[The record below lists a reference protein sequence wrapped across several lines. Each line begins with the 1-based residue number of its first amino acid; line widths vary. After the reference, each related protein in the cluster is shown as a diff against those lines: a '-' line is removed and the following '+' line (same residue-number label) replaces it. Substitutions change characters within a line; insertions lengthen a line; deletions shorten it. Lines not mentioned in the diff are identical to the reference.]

1 MTVRWPP
8 TAARALIAAAAISAG
23 VRAEEPASPAAVMTG
38 RGYIRHSGAWRTP
51 QEIELLER
59 SERTTAAEKEWAAR
73 LRRLRSQV
81 DDPAASAAAAE
92 AIRETVDP
100 HAVPSLVAEVAREH
114 LRTVRTWYLEAL
126 GRIGSADAVRA
137 LVVTAIDHA
146 DAETRLEAAEELA
159 ARYASQ
165 VVPAVVVVL
174 GDADN
179 ARVNRA
185 ADLLGRL
192 GDASAVA
199 ALIEAL
205 ETRHTVV
212 TSDGTPEG
220 STTATFTPSGGGLSL
235 GGNRQT
241 QVVTVRNPSVHEA
254 LVALAGVDFQWDTA
268 AWRSWLANRDAP
280 AGFDPRRG

>member
-1 MTVRWPP
+1 M
-8 TAARALIAAAAISAG
+8 AAAAIAAA
-23 VRAEEPASPAAVMTG
+23 VRADDPPSPAEVMSA
-38 RGYIRHSGAWRTP
+38 RGYVRQSGAWRTP

-59 SERTTAAEKEWAAR
+59 SERTTLAEKGWFAK
-73 LRRLRSQV
+73 LRRLRRDV

-92 AIRETVDP
+92 SIRELVDP
-100 HAVPSLVAEVAREH
+100 HAVPALVAGVSQEPQRA
-114 LRTVRTWYLEAL
+114 VRGWYLQAL
-126 GRIGSADAVRA
+126 ARIGSAEAVRT

-146 DAETRLEAAEELA
+146 DSETRLEAAELLA
-159 ARYASQ
+159 ARHASQ
-165 VVPAVVVVL
+165 VVPGVVVGL

-179 ARVNRA
+179 ARVNRVA
-185 ADLLGRL
+185 ELLGRL
-192 GDASAVA
+192 GDSSAVA

-212 TSDGTPEG
+212 TSNGAPEG
-220 STTATFTPSGGGLSL
+220 STSATFTPSGGGLSL

-254 LVALAGVDFQWDTA
+254 LVSLAGVDFQWDAA
-268 AWRSWLANRDAP
+268 AWRAWLANRDAP